1 MRNVLDM
8 SGTLQARAHQGLT
21 PSRLRV
27 ARGVAAVI
35 GISLFMPMAY
45 ASSGSID
52 AIQPK
57 HYIRLLLP
65 NSQAKCLITLY
76 GKESAFDPY
85 AIGNL
90 KGKYH
95 TYGIPQLKNALIADL
110 SANKQ
115 IDYGIKYINH
125 RYNGDACSA
134 LHHWKIR
141 GWH

>member
-1 MRNVLDM
+1 MLDIY
-8 SGTLQARAHQGLT
+8 GTLQARAHQGLT

-27 ARGVAAVI
+27 ARGVAAAI
-35 GISLFMPMAY
+35 GIALFMPMAH